1 MKLAALTSV
10 ALLLSA
16 GSALAQATPNSMSS
30 GRPSAVLNPDQC
42 KAVWT
47 MASPDGATLSK
58 DKAVPYVVN
67 FSMVDT
73 DGDGQIS
80 ADEFMA
86 ACGKGMVQASH
97 AP

>member
-1 MKLAALTSV
+1 MKLATLTSM

-16 GSALAQATPNSMSS
+16 GCALAQATPNSMSA
-30 GRPSAVLNPDQC
+30 GRPSAVLSPDQC

-67 FSMVDT
+67 FTMVDA
-73 DGDGQIS
+73 DGDGKIS

-86 ACGKGMVQASH
+86 ACGKGMIQASK

>member
-1 MKLAALTSV
+1 MKLATLASM

-16 GSALAQATPNSMSS
+16 GSAFAQATPNSMSA
-30 GRPSAVLNPDQC
+30 GRPSAVLNADQC

-67 FSMVDT
+67 FTMVDT
-73 DGDGQIS
+73 DNDGTID

>member
-1 MKLAALTSV
+1 MKLATLTSV
-10 ALLLSA
+10 VLLLSA
-16 GSALAQATPNSMSS
+16 GYALAQATPNSMSS

-67 FSMVDT
+67 FTMVDT
-73 DGDGQIS
+73 DNDGTID
-80 ADEFMA
+80 ANEFMA
-86 ACGKGMVQASH
+86 ACGKGMIQSSK